1 MPGKIR
7 FGMVGTGFI
16 ADWVLAG
23 ARQDARFEAVAI
35 CSRTQERADA
45 FAAKHGI
52 PHTFTSLG
60 QMAASPLV
68 DAVYIATPNFLHASQ
83 SILCMRHGK
92 HVLCEKPLASNAR
105 EARQM
110 VAVARECGVTE
121 EIPEEQQTLEGNASQ
136 KAHYLNDRTGLDC
149 FADDTGLEVEALGG
163 APGVHSARYA
173 TDGHDFAA
181 NNRLLLKNLEGAENR
196 RARFR
201 TVISLLQGGKEHLFE
216 GIVEGR
222 IIDREAGHEGFG
234 YDPLFVPDGYTKTFA
249 EMTTEEKNAVS
260 HRARAVRKLAAYLHS
275 TER

>member
-1 MPGKIR
+1 MKIV
-7 FGMVGTGFI
+7 FATNNAHKLTEVQ
-16 ADWVLAG
+16 AVLG
-23 ARQDARFEAVAI
+23 DAY
-35 CSRTQERADA
+35 T
-45 FAAKHGI
+45 
-52 PHTFTSLG
+52 
-60 QMAASPLV
+60 LV
-68 DAVYIATPNFLHASQ
+68 TP
-83 SILCMRHGK
+83 RD
-92 HVLCEKPLASNAR
+92 
-105 EARQM
+105 
-110 VAVARECGVTE
+110 CGVTE
-121 EIPEEQQTLEGNASQ
+121 EIPEDQETLEGNASQ
-136 KAHYLNDRTGLDC
+136 KARYLHRRTGLDC

-201 TVISLLQGGKEHLFE
+201 TVISLLQGGKELLFE

-222 IIDREAGHEGFG
+222 IIDREAEHEGFG

>member
-1 MPGKIR
+1 MKIV
-7 FGMVGTGFI
+7 FATNNAHKLTEVQ
-16 ADWVLAG
+16 AVLG
-23 ARQDARFEAVAI
+23 DAY
-35 CSRTQERADA
+35 T
-45 FAAKHGI
+45 
-52 PHTFTSLG
+52 
-60 QMAASPLV
+60 LV
-68 DAVYIATPNFLHASQ
+68 TP
-83 SILCMRHGK
+83 RD
-92 HVLCEKPLASNAR
+92 
-105 EARQM
+105 
-110 VAVARECGVTE
+110 CGVTE
-121 EIPEEQQTLEGNASQ
+121 EIPEDQETLKGNASQ
-136 KAHYLNDRTGLDC
+136 KARYLHRR
-149 FADDTGLEVEALGG
+149 TGLEVEALGG

-201 TVISLLQGGKEHLFE
+201 TVISLLLGGEEHLFE